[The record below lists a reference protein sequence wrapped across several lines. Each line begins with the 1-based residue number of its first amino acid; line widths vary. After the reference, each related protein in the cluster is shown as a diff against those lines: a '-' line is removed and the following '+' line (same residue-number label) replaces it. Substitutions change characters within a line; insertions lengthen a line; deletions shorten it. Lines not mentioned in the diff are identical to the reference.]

1 MGQIVPQAATVLSA
15 GTPATTLATGAEAHQ
30 VLTFTLG
37 GELFAIGILNVKEI
51 IEYGQVTE
59 IPMMPSFIR
68 GVINL
73 RGAVVPVIDLSA
85 RFGGSQSAVGKRT
98 CIVIVET
105 PTGEEG
111 QRQDIGVVVDAVSEV
126 LDIPPGDVEP
136 PPAFGARLRTDF
148 IAGMGRVAG
157 RFVIILDVTKVL
169 SVDELALLSNLDGAA
184 ASTAQHPGHD
194 G

>member
-1 MGQIVPQAATVLSA
+1 MGQIVPQTTA
-15 GTPATTLATGAEAHQ
+15 GLPAGASSPALTGGVEVNQ

-37 GELFAIGILNVKEI
+37 DELFAIGILNIKEI

-85 RFGGSQSAVGKRT
+85 RFGGSQSKVGKRT

-111 QRQDIGVVVDAVSEV
+111 QHQDIGVVVDAVSAV

-148 IAGMGRVAG
+148 IAAMGRVDG

-169 SVDELALLSNLDGAA
+169 SVDELALLSNLDGSAA
-184 ASTAQHPGHD
+184 VAAQASGHD